1 MWTVPGSAS
10 STAGSGPLGASD
22 GIAAQAE
29 ALQTSLGEG
38 PCLDATA
45 TSDPL
50 LADESC
56 MAVQW
61 PVFHHELVAET
72 PIRAVALMPLTSARL
87 RQFGVLD
94 LYATSAE
101 MLQRLSLNEVS
112 TNIADL
118 IAAMLFEIS
127 RTVSQYGGG
136 WPIWMNSHSATQR
149 MNVWIAV
156 GILLEHADL
165 NNEDALAALLP
176 TPTAMAPAS
185 TTSRTRSPPT
195 TSS

>member
-1 MWTVPGSAS
+1 
-10 STAGSGPLGASD
+10 
-22 GIAAQAE
+22 
-29 ALQTSLGEG
+29 
-38 PCLDATA
+38 
-45 TSDPL
+45 
-50 LADESC
+50 

-87 RQFGVLD
+87 RQFGALD

-127 RTVSQYGGG
+127 RTVSQYGGV
-136 WPIWMNSHSATQR
+136 WPIWMEQPLSH
-149 MNVWIAV
+149 
-156 GILLEHADL
+156 
-165 NNEDALAALLP
+165 P
-176 TPTAMAPAS
+176 TDE
-185 TTSRTRSPPT
+185 RVDRRGHPPRAC
-195 TSS
+195 